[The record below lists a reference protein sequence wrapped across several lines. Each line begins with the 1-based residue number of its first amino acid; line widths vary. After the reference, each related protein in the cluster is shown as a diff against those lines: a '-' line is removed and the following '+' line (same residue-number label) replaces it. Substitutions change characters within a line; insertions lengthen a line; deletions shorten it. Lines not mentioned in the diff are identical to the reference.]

1 MAMQSREAANELY
14 QEGFADAANDENTL
28 AEEELSGSDIVGAL
42 LKVQESIDR
51 QAEKNEQTA
60 EQMRQMLSQM
70 RDVLDEVQRMR
81 SDAADSTRVAQLA
94 ALSGVSKVQKDAEE
108 LTVKSIGEV
117 TERNRKY
124 IDALVLESRRR
135 IERLGMITLPD
146 RLFYY
151 GKWTVLILA
160 LCLLGHAIWQIVA

>member
-1 MAMQSREAANELY
+1 MAMQSREAADELY
-14 QEGFADAANDENTL
+14 QEGFADGTDEESAL
-28 AEEELSGSDIVGAL
+28 AEEELRDSDIVGAL
-42 LKVQESIDR
+42 LKVQESIDK

-81 SDAADSTRVAQLA
+81 NDAADSTRATQLA

-151 GKWTVLILA
+151 GKWAALILA
-160 LCLLGHAIWQIVA
+160 LCLLGHVIWQIVA